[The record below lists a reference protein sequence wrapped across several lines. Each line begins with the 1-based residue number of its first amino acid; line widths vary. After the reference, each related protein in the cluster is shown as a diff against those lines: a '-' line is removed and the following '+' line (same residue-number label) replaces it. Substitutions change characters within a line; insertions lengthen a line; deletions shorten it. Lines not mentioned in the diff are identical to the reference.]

1 VAPSREQIADW
12 LDGYF
17 EAVNSNQGALEVVGR
32 SRKYF
37 SPDLKF
43 TMYTA
48 TTPEMRRPLN
58 REQLLM
64 TFVHPGLHE
73 RLTPNYYVIDA
84 EALRAVVQFSLV
96 FRDEASGKEW
106 PVKQASAHYQLESGP
121 SGELLIAEIQYWT
134 EIFGDEFRPMFQ
146 LWHRARDEALTESKS
161 QYARGSE

>member
-1 VAPSREQIADW
+1 MTPSREQIADW

-17 EAVNSNQGALEVVGR
+17 EAVNSNQGALEVVAN

-37 SPDLKF
+37 SADLEF

-73 RLTPNYYVIDA
+73 RLTPNCYVIDA
-84 EALRAVVQFSLV
+84 EALKAVVQFSLV
-96 FRDEASGKEW
+96 FRDGVSGREW
-106 PVKQASAHYQLESGP
+106 PVKQASAHYQFKRES
-121 SGELLIAEIQYWT
+121 SGELLIAKIHYWT

-146 LWHRARDEALTESKS
+146 QWRRARVEALTESGS
-161 QYARGSE
+161 EYARGSE